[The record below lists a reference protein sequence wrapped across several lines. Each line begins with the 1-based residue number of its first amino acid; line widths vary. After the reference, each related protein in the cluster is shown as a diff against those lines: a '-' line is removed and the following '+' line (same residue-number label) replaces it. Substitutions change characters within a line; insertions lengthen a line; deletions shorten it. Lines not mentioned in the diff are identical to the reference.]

1 MVIRAD
7 ARAEEQQPGYAF
19 FETDWFTEEPG
30 RFGAFGNGCG
40 KARPE

>member
-1 MVIRAD
+1 MDENCA
-7 ARAEEQQPGYAF
+7 PS
-19 FETDWFTEEPG
+19 WFTEEPG